1 MPFGKKKDEG
11 KKKKKGGDDD
21 DVQFTNP
28 MTQPV
33 SSPSVRPMTQ
43 RCASAAER

>member
-1 MPFGKKKDEG
+1 MPFGKKKKDDG
-11 KKKKKGGDDD
+11 KKNKGGGDD

-33 SSPSVRPMTQ
+33 SFFSGALRSVV
-43 RCASAAER
+43 C

>member
-1 MPFGKKKDEG
+1 MPFGKKKKDG
-11 KKKKKGGDDD
+11 KKKKKGGDDDDD

-33 SSPSVRPMTQ
+33 SSSFRSSYTPE
-43 RCASAAER
+43 C

>member
-1 MPFGKKKDEG
+1 MPFGKKKKDDG
-11 KKKKKGGDDD
+11 KKNKGGGDD

-43 RCASAAER
+43 R